1 MSVSVIKSGPYFSSG
16 PIKWSDLRSNFKET
30 SSGSIS
36 ASELFV
42 DTRLAVRDPIVPDST
57 ENTSIP
63 TDGYP
68 GGVFSETSNNW
79 KASLMR
85 NSIKRYTANQTGS
98 DANLD
103 LGFADGG
110 GQGIDWDG
118 QNNLDLEGS
127 TTGNYGRNVQKII
140 NINGICY
147 SSDTG
152 DNGISGGG
160 GTGSGKKAAC
170 SLVLEKGVPIGSG
183 TLKALNV
190 RFYLKPGSGIY
201 GSAGRLGYFP
211 DSHGDKTL
219 SDPGKDGGVALTIR
233 HEGQE
238 NRTWIYNE
246 GGELF
251 GGGGGGEQGEQGA
264 WPVQAGTCDR
274 GYSTSCSSGYYF
286 GGYDEGCHGSSS
298 GGCNAGDQTYM
309 LHIATLPCPGGGG
322 SGSIYAY
329 YCKFTSCS
337 TTWLGSY
344 ASTMPEQGR
353 GGAGGEGAG
362 WGFRV
367 NVNGGKQSATQ
378 GSGGKANVPA
388 KCSGGE
394 SPTGASN
401 STPGG
406 AGGDGGDYG
415 QPGGSTNGIS
425 PSATGL
431 SQGEGGGKGGAAMCG
446 RYFNPVIQGYNTTQ
460 YVKGSVGLE
469 CDGTEGTPVIPPDI
483 PTATI
488 TSHSAHVRFNY
499 PANDGTNKQ
508 TLNCTNSSTGQKVR
522 FKILNIWDDYGDIS
536 SIALSKFELKR
547 ADGSVIWESS
557 RDRRKGTRLSPVLE
571 LDEGKY
577 DVVWHDLNN
586 YNRPPSGANWCRN
599 QFILEYGQR
608 IELFDDGDDPD
619 EGGYGYRTKIN
630 NQFIICPEDQVS
642 DESVTWEKSY
652 TGSPMDGVNP
662 DGSYEYVAIKEY
674 WSQFMRDYAVWEQN
688 SDPKTQNGD
697 VSVTQSYLLQSGV
710 QGEHIIEI
718 QSDNDCEL
726 FINQAHIASTTKYES
741 HYPMNVGISQCGR
754 WESKNANSG
763 QASGTLVTNGTPIKY
778 NYSGEKRAFSVT
790 SWNRKFQS
798 EDYDIIYGPAY
809 VANESYVKQFK
820 NDAGTSQ
827 EFTIV
832 FQGVE
837 KGRLEI
843 GGGQGFPLET
853 VENGLK
859 RRYYAGERV
868 VNNGNPWDSP
878 DYWEIRVEEHS
889 NPEDWQHN
897 PAGVAFRVKDP
908 NGKIV
913 LTSTEF
919 KQAEGTVYGRGSAS
933 WSVTGVDLNLPT
945 DSIYQIQS
953 PVNDQSFTISP
964 GQTSGT
970 TNFSPTYGTQ
980 TYKVYA
986 KNSGGTSSPPGEFT
1000 VQ

>member
-1 MSVSVIKSGPYFSSG
+1 MGVSVVKSGPYFSSG
-16 PIKWSDLRSNFKET
+16 PIKWSDLRNNFKEI
-30 SSGSIS
+30 SSGEVS

-85 NSIKRYTANQTGS
+85 DSIKRYTANQTGS
-98 DANLD
+98 DENLD
-103 LGFADGG
+103 LGFKSGSG
-110 GQGIDWDG
+110 GIDWDG
-118 QNNLDLEGS
+118 QNNLDTEGN
-127 TTGNYGRNVQKII
+127 TTGNYTRNVQKII

-152 DNGISGGG
+152 DNGVSGGG

-190 RFYLKPGSGIY
+190 RFYLKSGSGIY

-211 DSHGDKTL
+211 DTYSDKTL

-329 YCKFTSCS
+329 YCRYTSCS
-337 TTWLGSY
+337 TTYLGSY
-344 ASTMPEQGR
+344 ASTLPEQGR

-367 NVNGGKQSATQ
+367 SVGGGKQPATQ
-378 GSGGKANVPA
+378 GEGGKANKPA
-388 KCSGGE
+388 SCSGGE
-394 SPTGASN
+394 TPTGASN
-401 STPGG
+401 SSPGG
-406 AGGDGGDYG
+406 SGGNGGDYG

-446 RYFNPVIQGYNTTQ
+446 RYFNPTIQGYNTAQ

-469 CDGTEGTPVIPPDI
+469 CDGTQGTPVIPPGI
-483 PTATI
+483 PTVTI
-488 TSHSAHVRFNY
+488 NSHSSYVRFNY
-499 PANDGTNKQ
+499 PENDGTNKQ
-508 TLNCTNSSTGQKVR
+508 TLRCTNSSNGQPVS
-522 FKILNIWDDYGDIS
+522 FKIWHIWDDLETGSYS
-536 SIALSKFELKR
+536 SIALLSFKIKDSNGTVKYE
-547 ADGSVIWESS
+547 SVKSGE
-557 RDRRKGTRLSPVLE
+557 RDNKLSPVLT
-571 LDEGKY
+571 LDEGIY
-577 DVVWHDLNN
+577 DVEWEQLNSN
-586 YNRPPSGANWCRN
+586 NRPPSGANWVRN
-599 QFILEYGQR
+599 SNILEFGQR
-608 IELFDDGDDPD
+608 IELFDDAGSGGMGSGD
-619 EGGYGYRTKIN
+619 KIN
-630 NQFIICPEDQVS
+630 AEIIICPQDQTADGTTS
-642 DESVTWEKSY
+642 WTKSY
-652 TGSPMDGVNP
+652 SGSAMDGVNP
-662 DGSYEYVAIKEY
+662 DGSYEYIAIKQY
-674 WSQFMRDYAVWEQN
+674 WSQFMRDLAVWEQN
-688 SDPKTQNGD
+688 SDPKTQVGD
-697 VSVTQSYLLQSGV
+697 FAATQSYLLESGV
-710 QGEHIIEI
+710 AGEHTIEI

-726 FINQAHIASTTKYES
+726 FLNQAHVASTTTYES

-754 WESKNANSG
+754 WVSKNANSG
-763 QASGTLVTNGTPIKY
+763 KAVDTVVTDGTPIKY

-790 SWNRKFQS
+790 CKNRKFLT
-798 EDYDIIYGPAY
+798 EDYSTVYGPAY
-809 VANESYVKQFK
+809 LENQNYIKQFT
-820 NDAGTSQ
+820 NAAGTAQ
-827 EFTIV
+827 EYTIV
-832 FQGVE
+832 YQGVE
-837 KGRLEI
+837 KGRITI
-843 GGGQGFPLET
+843 GGNQDFPLEIT
-853 VENGLK
+853 DTDGVK
-859 RRYYAGERV
+859 RKFYSGTRV
-868 VNNGNPWDSP
+868 VNNGNPWDFP
-878 DYWEIRVEEHS
+878 DYWEIRVEEHT

-908 NGKIV
+908 NGNVV
-913 LTSTEF
+913 LESTDF
-919 KQAEGTVYGRGSAS
+919 DQAEGSVWGRGSVN
-933 WSVTGVDLNLPT
+933 WSVTGVDLNVPT

-953 PVNDQSFTISP
+953 PVNDQSFTLTP

-970 TNFSPTYGTQ
+970 SAFSPTYGVQ
-980 TYKVYA
+980 TYKIYA
-986 KNSGGTSSPPGEFT
+986 KNSGGTSSPPGEVV

>member
-1 MSVSVIKSGPYFSSG
+1 MGVSVVKSGPYFTGSG
-16 PIKWSDLRSNFKET
+16 PIKWSDLRTYFKET
-30 SSGSIS
+30 STGTIS

-57 ENTSIP
+57 ENTAIP
-63 TDGYP
+63 RDGYP
-68 GGVFSETSNNW
+68 GGVFSDTSNDW

-85 NSIKRYTANQTGS
+85 DSIKRYTANQTGS
-98 DANLD
+98 DQNLD

-152 DNGISGGG
+152 DNGETGGG
-160 GTGSGKKAAC
+160 GTGKDKKAAC

-190 RFYLKPGSGIY
+190 RFYLKSGSGIY

-211 DSHGDKTL
+211 DNYADKTL

-251 GGGGGGEQGEQGA
+251 GGGGGGEQGQQGA

-309 LHIATLPCPGGGG
+309 LHIATLPCPGGGM
-322 SGSIYAY
+322 GSIYAY
-329 YCKFTSCS
+329 YCRFTNCS
-337 TTWLGSY
+337 TTYLGSY
-344 ASTMPEQGR
+344 TSEMPEQGR

-367 NVNGGKQSATQ
+367 SVGGGKQPATQ
-378 GSGGKANVPA
+378 GQGGKANVPA
-388 KCSGGE
+388 TCSGGE
-394 SPTGASN
+394 TPTGASN
-401 STPGG
+401 SSPGG
-406 AGGDGGDYG
+406 SGGDGGDYG
-415 QPGGSTNGIS
+415 QPGGSTQGIS

-431 SQGEGGGKGGAAMCG
+431 DQGEGGGKGGAAMCG

-469 CDGTEGTPVIPPDI
+469 CDGTEGTPVIIPDI
-483 PTATI
+483 PTVTI
-488 TSHSAHVRFNY
+488 NSHTAHVRFNY

-508 TLNCTNSSTGQKVR
+508 TLRCTNDSNGEKVK
-522 FKILNIWDDYGDIS
+522 FKIWHEWDDLETGSYSDIS
-536 SIALSKFELKR
+536 LRSFKIKDSNGTVKYE
-547 ADGSVIWESS
+547 SVKSG
-557 RDRRKGTRLSPVLE
+557 DRGKRLSDVLE
-571 LDEGKY
+571 FDEGIY
-577 DVVWHDLNN
+577 DVEWVELNTN
-586 YNRPPSGANWCRN
+586 NRPSSGANWVKN
-599 QFILEYGQR
+599 DGILEFGQKIKLYDSNR
-608 IELFDDGDDPD
+608 T
-619 EGGYGYRTKIN
+619 GGMGQGPKVNTT
-630 NQFIICPEDQVS
+630 IILCKQDQTLDNTTS
-642 DESVTWEKSY
+642 WTKSY
-652 TGSPMDGVNP
+652 SGSAMDGVNP
-662 DGSYEYVAIKEY
+662 DGSYEYVAIKQY

-688 SDPKTQNGD
+688 SNSKTQD
-697 VSVTQSYLLQSGV
+697 SDYLARQAYLLFGENVVGV
-710 QGEHIIEI
+710 YTIEI

-726 FINQAHIASTTKYES
+726 WINQAHIASTTKYES

-763 QASGTLVTNGTPIKY
+763 QSSGTIVTNGTPIKY
-778 NYSGEKRAFSVT
+778 DYNGGKRSFEIRV
-790 SWNRKFQS
+790 WNRKFLT

-820 NDAGTSQ
+820 NDAGSAQ

-837 KGRLEI
+837 KGRITI
-843 GGGQGFPLET
+843 GSGQSWPLET
-853 VENGLK
+853 VENGVK
-859 RRYYAGERV
+859 RKYYAGTRV
-868 VNNGNPWDSP
+868 VNNGNPWNSP

-897 PAGVAFRVKDP
+897 PAGAAFRVKDP
-908 NGKIV
+908 NGNVV
-913 LTSTEF
+913 LQSTDF
-919 KQAEGTVYGRGSAS
+919 NQAEGETYGRGSAS

-945 DSIYQIQS
+945 DTIYQIQS
-953 PVNDQSFTISP
+953 PVNDQGFTIAP
-964 GQTSGT
+964 GKTSAT
-970 TNFSPTYGTQ
+970 TGFAPTFGVH

>member
-1 MSVSVIKSGPYFSSG
+1 MGVSVVKSGPYFSSG

-147 SSDTG
+147 SDDTG

-160 GTGSGKKAAC
+160 GTGKDKKAAC

-190 RFYLKPGSGIY
+190 RLYLKSGSGIY

-211 DSHGDKTL
+211 DNYADKTL

-251 GGGGGGEQGEQGA
+251 GGGGGGEQGQQGA

-298 GGCNAGDQTYM
+298 GGCNAGDVTYM

-329 YCKFTSCS
+329 YCKYTSCS

-367 NVNGGKQSATQ
+367 SVGGGKQPATQ

-431 SQGEGGGKGGAAMCG
+431 AQGEGGGKGGAAMCG

-469 CDGTEGTPVIPPDI
+469 CDGTEGTPVIIPDI
-483 PTATI
+483 PTVTI
-488 TSHSAHVRFNY
+488 NSHTAHVRFNY

-508 TLNCTNSSTGQKVR
+508 TLRCTNASNGQKVK
-522 FKILNIWDDYGDIS
+522 FKIWHIWDDLETGSYSDIS
-536 SIALSKFELKR
+536 LRSFKIKDSNGTVKYE
-547 ADGSVIWESS
+547 SVKSG
-557 RDRRKGTRLSPVLE
+557 DRGNRLSDVLE
-571 LDEGKY
+571 FDEGIY
-577 DVVWHDLNN
+577 DVEWVDLNSN
-586 YNRPPSGANWCRN
+586 NRPSSGANWVKN
-599 QFILEYGQR
+599 DGILEFGQKIKLYDSNR
-608 IELFDDGDDPD
+608 T
-619 EGGYGYRTKIN
+619 GGMGQGPKVNTT
-630 NQFIICPEDQVS
+630 IILCKQDQTS
-642 DESVTWEKSY
+642 DNTTSWTKSY
-652 TGSPMDGVNP
+652 SGSAMDGVNP
-662 DGSYEYVAIKEY
+662 DGSYEYVAIKQY

-688 SDPKTQNGD
+688 SNPKTQD
-697 VSVTQSYLLQSGV
+697 SDYDARQAYLLESGV
-710 QGEHIIEI
+710 MGVHTIEI

-726 FINQAHIASTTKYES
+726 FINEAHIANTTKYES

-754 WESKNANSG
+754 WESMNPRSG
-763 QASGTLVTNGTPIKY
+763 KPNGTVVTDGTPIKY
-778 NYSGEKRAFSVT
+778 DYDGFERAFSVNA
-790 SWNRKFQS
+790 WNRKFLT
-798 EDYDIIYGPAY
+798 EDFDIIWGPQY
-809 VANESYVKQFK
+809 IANESYVKQFK
-820 NDAGTSQ
+820 NAAGSAQ

-837 KGRLEI
+837 KGRITI
-843 GGGQGFPLET
+843 GSGQSWPLET
-853 VENGLK
+853 VENGVK
-859 RRYYAGERV
+859 RKYYAGTRV
-868 VNNGNPWDSP
+868 VNNGNPWNSP

-908 NGKIV
+908 NGNVV
-913 LTSTEF
+913 LQSTDF
-919 KQAEGTVYGRGSAS
+919 NQAEGETYGRGTAS

-945 DSIYQIQS
+945 DTIYQIQS

-964 GQTSGT
+964 GKTSAT
-970 TNFSPTYGTQ
+970 TAFAPTYGVH